1 MSTILAIDD
10 EESIRQSYRV
20 ILEGEYDL
28 ALAEDGDKGLEYLDK
43 HHVDLILLDLT
54 MPGKSGEEV
63 LQILQDQGNTTPVI
77 VVTATNS
84 ITTAVQAM
92 KFGAHDYIQ
101 KPFDVHDLL
110 QNIERTLH
118 EERDKQ
124 ELKTL
129 REAEFKGF
137 ESIIGQSTA
146 FKEAISKAQQ
156 AMNVDSAVLI
166 TGESGTGKDLLARSI
181 HNSGSR
187 KDHAFVPLSCCA
199 IPAQLVESELFG
211 YEKGAFTGADKARIG
226 KMKVADKGTLFLD
239 EIGEMPVEAQAKLL
253 RVLQDSCFY
262 PVGSVK
268 EVKVDIRVVCATN
281 RNLPEAI
288 QEGAFREDLYY
299 RINVLNIEMPPL
311 RKRREDVPLLV
322 AHFMAKHAPRV
333 NARTQNISPKA
344 MNILSTYN
352 WPGNIRELEN
362 TIERLLVY
370 HGQEH
375 TIQEEHVEPLFPES
389 AAPEAGTSHSLS
401 DYEGLPLYEATRQIE
416 IHLIT
421 RALEQADYV
430 QSKAAEVLGT
440 TRRILKY
447 KIDQLGIEAEK
458 HA

>member
-389 AAPEAGTSHSLS
+389 AASEAGTSHSLS